1 MVIVTDFD
9 DIMNELL
16 MHWLEYL
23 NVKYGTKVLYE
34 DVTDW
39 DMSKAFP
46 DLTDNQLYSLLEDE
60 DFWNG
65 VEPNYQAIYYIHKL
79 IKEGHK
85 VYVCTASKYTTLKA
99 KFDNCLFKYFDY
111 LTYKDIITCHDKSLI
126 QCDVI
131 IDDYWENIKNSK
143 AITILKNAPYNKN
156 ADPHFEVNDWKE
168 IYEIIQNLEYVRNCE
183 KES

>member
-9 DIMNELL
+9 DVMNELL
-16 MHWLEYL
+16 VHWLEVL
-23 NVKYGTKVLYE
+23 NTIYFKHVLYE
-34 DVTDW
+34 NVTDW
-39 DMSKAFP
+39 DMTKAYP
-46 DLTDNQLYSLLEDE
+46 DLTPKQIYSPLESEEFWDE
-60 DFWNG
+60 

-85 VYVCTASKYTTLKA
+85 VLVCTASKYTTLKA
-99 KFDNCLFKYFDY
+99 KFDNCLFRYFDY
-111 LTYKDIITCHDKSLI
+111 LTYKDIIICQDKSLI

-143 AITILKNAPYNKN
+143 AIKILKRSPYNKK
-156 ADPHFEVNDWKE
+156 ADPDFEVYDWKE
-168 IYEIIQNLEYVRNCE
+168 IYEIIENLEFVRNCE